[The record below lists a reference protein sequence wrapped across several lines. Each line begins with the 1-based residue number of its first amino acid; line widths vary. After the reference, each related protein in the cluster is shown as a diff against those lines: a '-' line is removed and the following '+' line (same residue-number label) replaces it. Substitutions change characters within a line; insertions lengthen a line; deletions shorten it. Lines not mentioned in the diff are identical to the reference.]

1 MVQSV
6 LGSLV
11 LGYRPLWNAARR
23 LAGIQLY
30 VHSEGATLVDAPHLL
45 RTIQEL
51 WTSSSPPLLLSAR
64 SQQLLVDLL
73 EHAPRGAPWIE
84 VPQAWLDVPAIRE
97 RARQAHARG
106 LRLVWRGEL
115 DHLPDADTARLF
127 DNSLLHLSSSDAVQA
142 LQAAAAGRSDASPRA
157 AGQRS
162 PLIAGQVYDNVASRA
177 LLTHCLDE
185 GGALAVAGWP
195 VEDVLYSLR
204 HRQPQPAHEVVLK
217 LMKAIDDEQSID
229 RFEQILG

>member
-1 MVQSV
+1 MVQSG

-51 WTSSSPPLLLSAR
+51 RTSSSPPLLLSAR

-84 VPQAWLDVPAIRE
+84 VPHAWLDVPAIRE

-115 DHLPDADTARLF
+115 DHLPDTDTARLF
-127 DNSLLHLSSSDAVQA
+127 DNSLLHLSSTDAVLA
-142 LQAAAAGRSDASPRA
+142 LQAAHAIPPERVMLMPEGTTSAVIRDRSRWLA
-157 AGQRS
+157 
-162 PLIAGQVYDNVASRA
+162 PL
-177 LLTHCLDE
+177 
-185 GGALAVAGWP
+185 ALAHGMRLS
-195 VEDVLYSLR
+195 DRLHIHLYGDTR
-204 HRQPQPAHEVVLK
+204 
-217 LMKAIDDEQSID
+217 
-229 RFEQILG
+229 GT